1 MKRLSVL
8 LLLVG
13 TWIECG
19 VVVLGDVKMDD
30 ANQAVTG
37 SMAPPGS
44 MRRAMTE
51 LASRAL
57 AIST

>member
-1 MKRLSVL
+1 MTRLSVL

-19 VVVLGDVKMDD
+19 VIVLGDVKMDD

-37 SMAPPGS
+37 SKAVAGVEMGCGY
-44 MRRAMTE
+44 
-51 LASRAL
+51 L
-57 AIST
+57 

>member
-37 SMAPPGS
+37 SKAVAGVEMGCGY
-44 MRRAMTE
+44 
-51 LASRAL
+51 L
-57 AIST
+57 